1 MNGVFAD
8 DRGAGSVLA
17 TVVAIEDA
25 GGRAGSRPVELM
37 FGDHQNK
44 ADVV

>member
-8 DRGAGSVLA
+8 DQG
-17 TVVAIEDA
+17 A

-44 ADVV
+44 PDVGMTITRCALI